1 MAPTPDFAA
10 ASGARLKHNIFL
22 LRITDICYG
31 YNTSL
36 SNIFDRN
43 KTSMKLTLY
52 QNFAG
57 NRYKNMIKQLSKSE
71 LDFRVQIFAKFQ
83 NILPAYLLLLL
94 QMCMVCSKYTRLLE
108 ACGYILSNVD
118 YSNGILK

>member
-1 MAPTPDFAA
+1 M
-10 ASGARLKHNIFL
+10 GI
-22 LRITDICYG
+22 
-31 YNTSL
+31 TSL
-36 SNIFDRN
+36 SNIFDRD

-57 NRYKNMIKQLSKSE
+57 KRYKNMIKQLSKSE
-71 LDFRVQIFAKFQ
+71 LFRVQIFAKFQ

-94 QMCMVCSKYTRLLE
+94 QMCMVCSKYKRLLE